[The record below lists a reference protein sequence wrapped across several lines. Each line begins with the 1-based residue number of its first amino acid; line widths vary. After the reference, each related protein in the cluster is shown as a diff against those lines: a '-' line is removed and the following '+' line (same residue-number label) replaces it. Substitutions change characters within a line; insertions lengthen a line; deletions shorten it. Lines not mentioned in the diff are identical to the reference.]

1 MPFQLCY
8 QELLEFQ
15 RYFSFFRRIQPT
27 KLLKFLKDLLFEA
40 LFLQLAMFIL
50 GSLERRHV
58 HPLLEQVDILCLV
71 QILRFQGQ
79 TLYLMMVGQKTQ
91 MVGLVALN

>member
-1 MPFQLCY
+1 
-8 QELLEFQ
+8 
-15 RYFSFFRRIQPT
+15 
-27 KLLKFLKDLLFEA
+27 
-40 LFLQLAMFIL
+40 MFIL

-79 TLYLMMVGQKTQ
+79 TLYSMMVGQKTQ